1 MVVCMKN
8 KLNMKLNLLF
18 LSLFIPQLWMDWVI
32 GIANAE
38 TENIEIANSLD
49 TNSVVV
55 DEVVASIQGEPVLD
69 SELRAR
75 QGLSSAQGPEV
86 GSKKKIL
93 LEMLLAKEAQRLGVV
108 VDQQTIESYLA
119 EVQRQNGVDAEGF
132 QNLLQSQGYNLDSY
146 REVVKKEIE
155 RTRVYALEV
164 RPSVDISEAEIDKY
178 LQENQSVLPDAGSVA
193 VVRYDLDCGTDIT
206 CSAPELV
213 EEGSRLRSA
222 LLSGAVNQLDVQFK
236 RKELGFLKSA
246 DLKESMAQ
254 RISGLEDGQVSEA
267 ALLDGKLSLFQI
279 VGRIDSEG
287 KMTGLMRDQV
297 RNNLVNKKLPKAVE
311 TWLSDDLPKKYNLVL
326 TKDL

>member
-1 MVVCMKN
+1 MVVCMNN
-8 KLNMKLNLLF
+8 KLSMKLNLLF

-38 TENIEIANSLD
+38 TESSATPSAIVTS
-49 TNSVVV
+49 SVVV

-69 SELRAR
+69 SELKAR
-75 QGLSSAQGPEV
+75 QRVNSAQGPEV
-86 GSKKKIL
+86 SSRKKVL

-119 EVQRQNGVDAEGF
+119 EVQRQNGVDAAGF
-132 QNLLQSQGYNLDSY
+132 QNLLQSQGYNLDTY

-164 RPSVDISEAEIDKY
+164 RPSVNISEAEVDKY

-206 CSAPELV
+206 CSGPELA
-213 EEGSRLRSA
+213 ENGNRLRSA
-222 LLSGAVNQLDVQFK
+222 LVSGAVNQVDVQFK
-236 RKELGFLKSA
+236 RKELGFLKPA
-246 DLKESMAQ
+246 DLRESMAQ
-254 RISGLEDGQVSEA
+254 QISGLENGQVSEA
-267 ALLDGKLSLFQI
+267 ALIDGKLSLFQI
-279 VGRIDSEG
+279 VGRVDPEG
-287 KMTGLMRDQV
+287 KMTGLMRDQI
-297 RNNLVNKKLPKAVE
+297 RSNLINQKLPKAVE
-311 TWLSDDLPKKYNLVL
+311 SWLSDDLPKKYNLVL